1 MSQVRVLVLA
11 GPLVVLA
18 LFDRLQGKYDLHCL
32 TPKSGFISVQAL
44 EDDAV
49 QVRKTQKAVGQLPR
63 RPTIIMI
70 DSLEAV
76 RSILLVSCVVIP
88 CPLTI
93 NGSEQGSGAGSA
105 YSLATPFSDP
115 LFVHIASPDCHSAN
129 ASA

>member
-1 MSQVRVLVLA
+1 VSITALN
-11 GPLVVLA
+11 GPVELPPATSILLVVLA

-44 EDDAV
+44 EDAAV

-76 RSILLVSCVVIP
+76 RSILLVVASS
-88 CPLTI
+88 PL
-93 NGSEQGSGAGSA
+93 
-105 YSLATPFSDP
+105 PR
-115 LFVHIASPDCHSAN
+115 
-129 ASA
+129 

>member
-1 MSQVRVLVLA
+1 M
-11 GPLVVLA
+11 VLA

-49 QVRKTQKAVGQLPR
+49 QVRKTQKAVAQLPR

-93 NGSEQGSGAGSA
+93 NIMGLSKARALGVLTA
-105 YSLATPFSDP
+105 LATPFSDP